1 MKRQGRLFRKFSILI
16 VGLVGGVLLLSA
28 GIEGYFSFQENKSS
42 LGRIQKEKALAAA
55 AVISRFMAEIE
66 NQIALTTQSSFL
78 PPAEALQQRRIDFLR
93 LLRQSPVIT
102 EISLL
107 DIAGKEQIHVSRLTI
122 DSVGSGE
129 DFSNA
134 AHFKKAKPKSLH
146 VSPVYFRKQ
155 SEPYATVS
163 MAGRRKPATV
173 TVAQINLKFI
183 RDVISEIKVGR
194 AGRAFVI
201 DSRNLLIAHP
211 DISLVL
217 RKTDFSQLPQ
227 VASARAQSSKID
239 TNSPG
244 EITLDLGGE
253 RVLSA
258 HAAIPNVNWLV
269 FVELPLSEAFEP
281 LYDSLVRTGIL
292 LLIGIAFSVLA
303 GILLAQRIVT
313 PIRALHSGAA
323 RIGDGALEQKID
335 VDTGDELEDLA
346 DQFNQMGERLLD
358 SYANVERMS
367 QLKQYFSPQLA
378 EQIISSEGKDLTE
391 SHRQDITVIFCDL
404 RNFTAFSSNAEPED
418 AMGVLRDY
426 YKILG
431 ALLRKYEA
439 TINYFA
445 GDGLMAFFNDPVPC
459 PDPAERAVRMAVA
472 MREEM
477 ATTIVEWRKRGID
490 LGFGIGITSGYATLG
505 HIGSEEQFH
514 YTCIGSVANLASR
527 LCDQA
532 QHGQILISERILAD
546 IGEFADVERM
556 EDGVL
561 KGFNKPVPMYDVVGI
576 KSMA

>member
-1 MKRQGRLFRKFSILI
+1 
-16 VGLVGGVLLLSA
+16 
-28 GIEGYFSFQENKSS
+28 
-42 LGRIQKEKALAAA
+42 
-55 AVISRFMAEIE
+55 
-66 NQIALTTQSSFL
+66 
-78 PPAEALQQRRIDFLR
+78 
-93 LLRQSPVIT
+93 
-102 EISLL
+102 
-107 DIAGKEQIHVSRLTI
+107 
-122 DSVGSGE
+122 
-129 DFSNA
+129 
-134 AHFKKAKPKSLH
+134 
-146 VSPVYFRKQ
+146 
-155 SEPYATVS
+155 
-163 MAGRRKPATV
+163 
-173 TVAQINLKFI
+173 
-183 RDVISEIKVGR
+183 
-194 AGRAFVI
+194 
-201 DSRNLLIAHP
+201 
-211 DISLVL
+211 
-217 RKTDFSQLPQ
+217 
-227 VASARAQSSKID
+227 
-239 TNSPG
+239 
-244 EITLDLGGE
+244 
-253 RVLSA
+253 
-258 HAAIPNVNWLV
+258 
-269 FVELPLSEAFEP
+269 
-281 LYDSLVRTGIL
+281 
-292 LLIGIAFSVLA
+292 
-303 GILLAQRIVT
+303 
-313 PIRALHSGAA
+313 
-323 RIGDGALEQKID
+323 
-335 VDTGDELEDLA
+335 
-346 DQFNQMGERLLD
+346 
-358 SYANVERMS
+358 
-367 QLKQYFSPQLA
+367 
-378 EQIISSEGKDLTE
+378 
-391 SHRQDITVIFCDL
+391 HRQDITVIFCDL

>member
-1 MKRQGRLFRKFSILI
+1 M
-16 VGLVGGVLLLSA
+16 
-28 GIEGYFSFQENKSS
+28 
-42 LGRIQKEKALAAA
+42 
-55 AVISRFMAEIE
+55 
-66 NQIALTTQSSFL
+66 
-78 PPAEALQQRRIDFLR
+78 
-93 LLRQSPVIT
+93 
-102 EISLL
+102 
-107 DIAGKEQIHVSRLTI
+107 
-122 DSVGSGE
+122 
-129 DFSNA
+129 
-134 AHFKKAKPKSLH
+134 
-146 VSPVYFRKQ
+146 
-155 SEPYATVS
+155 
-163 MAGRRKPATV
+163 
-173 TVAQINLKFI
+173 
-183 RDVISEIKVGR
+183 
-194 AGRAFVI
+194 
-201 DSRNLLIAHP
+201 IAHP
-211 DISLVL
+211 DISRVL

>member
-1 MKRQGRLFRKFSILI
+1 
-16 VGLVGGVLLLSA
+16 
-28 GIEGYFSFQENKSS
+28 
-42 LGRIQKEKALAAA
+42 
-55 AVISRFMAEIE
+55 
-66 NQIALTTQSSFL
+66 
-78 PPAEALQQRRIDFLR
+78 
-93 LLRQSPVIT
+93 
-102 EISLL
+102 
-107 DIAGKEQIHVSRLTI
+107 
-122 DSVGSGE
+122 
-129 DFSNA
+129 
-134 AHFKKAKPKSLH
+134 
-146 VSPVYFRKQ
+146 
-155 SEPYATVS
+155 
-163 MAGRRKPATV
+163 
-173 TVAQINLKFI
+173 
-183 RDVISEIKVGR
+183 
-194 AGRAFVI
+194 
-201 DSRNLLIAHP
+201 
-211 DISLVL
+211 VL

-244 EITLDLGGE
+244 EITRDLGGE

-346 DQFNQMGERLLD
+346 DQFNQMGTRLLE

-378 EQIISSEGKDLTE
+378 EQIISSDGKNLTE

-477 ATTIVEWRKRGID
+477 ATTIDEWRKRGID